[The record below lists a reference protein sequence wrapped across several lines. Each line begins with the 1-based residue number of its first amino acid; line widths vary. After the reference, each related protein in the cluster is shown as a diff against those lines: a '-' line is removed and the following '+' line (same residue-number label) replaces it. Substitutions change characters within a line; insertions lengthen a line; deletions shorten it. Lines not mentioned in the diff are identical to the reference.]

1 MVENKDLK
9 TITKK
14 NGQNYTVRIDRR
26 RYFYPDEWDKFYN
39 ALRDK
44 NKPLFDFLINT
55 GARINEAV
63 HIRPM
68 DFDFARNNVRLWH
81 TKTKAKKGETH
92 GKPRTISLSS
102 KYCRRAAKVCNGK
115 KPEEYIW
122 MVSSQAANCLLKRTL
137 KRIGISDWY
146 NFSLHN
152 LRKSAGMWLKAIGVD
167 AGEICIRLGHDMNTY
182 LNHYGSA
189 DIFSDTDVRKI
200 EAFYDDLY
208 RRVRRI

>member
-1 MVENKDLK
+1 MENQDLK
-9 TITKK
+9 VITRKDGRK
-14 NGQNYTVRIDRR
+14 YSVRIDRR
-26 RYFYPDEWDKFYN
+26 RYFFPDEWDKFYS

-55 GARINEAV
+55 GARIDEAV

-68 DFDFARNNVRLWH
+68 DFDFDRHNVRLWK
-81 TKTKAKKGETH
+81 TKTKARKGETQ

-102 KYCRRAAKVCNGK
+102 KYCRRAAKACNGK
-115 KPEEYIW
+115 KPDEYLW
-122 MVSSQAANCLLKRTL
+122 MTSTTAANCLMKRTL
-137 KRIGISDWY
+137 KRIGIADWW

-152 LRKSAGMWLKAIGVD
+152 VRKSHGMALKAIGVD
-167 AGEICIRLGHDMNTY
+167 AGEICIRLGHDYNTY
-182 LNHYGSA
+182 LSHYGSA

-208 RRVRRI
+208 RRVRRV